1 MALAY
6 FFIGVVL
13 LVLLLL
19 GLHAFVRA
27 DPAKLAVGV
36 KYLAISFGLV
46 GLIWLVAGGRLGLI
60 MMLIAIALPFINR
73 MRAARRAAAGGMF
86 GRAPREGQTSG
97 IDTRY
102 FSMTL
107 DHDSGAL
114 DGSVREGLNRG
125 RMLSDLDLPALLDLL
140 GECRDDPSSVQV
152 LTAYLDREHGPD
164 WRSAGGDDGRH
175 AGAGGDNAGSGGP
188 AMTREEAYRILG
200 LEPGANEA
208 DIKAAH
214 HRLMLKFHPD
224 QGGSAWFAAR
234 INEARD
240 LLMGR

>member
-6 FFIGVVL
+6 FFIGVLL

-19 GLHAFVRA
+19 GLRAFVGA
-27 DPAKLAVGV
+27 DPAKLAVGIR
-36 KYLAISFGLV
+36 YLAIGIGLV
-46 GLIWLVAGGRLGLI
+46 GLI
-60 MMLIAIALPFINR
+60 MMLVAIALPLINR
-73 MRAARRAAAGGMF
+73 WRAARRMAGAGAF
-86 GRAPREGQTSG
+86 GGGIPREGQASSL
-97 IDTRY
+97 DTRY

-114 DGSVREGLNRG
+114 DGSVREGPYRG
-125 RMLSDLDLPALLDLL
+125 RMLSDLELPALLDLL
-140 GECRDDPSSVQV
+140 AECRDDPSSAQV
-152 LTAYLDREHGPD
+152 LAAYLDRAHGPD
-164 WRSAGGDDGRH
+164 WRSAE
-175 AGAGGDNAGSGGP
+175 GSGGGP
-188 AMTREEAYRILG
+188 TGSESSGAAMTREEAYRILG

-208 DIKAAH
+208 EIKAAH

>member
-6 FFIGVVL
+6 FFIGVLL
-13 LVLLLL
+13 LVLVLL
-19 GLHAFVRA
+19 GLRAFVGA
-27 DPAKLAVGV
+27 NPAKLAVGI
-36 KYLAISFGLV
+36 KYLALGLGLV
-46 GLIWLVAGGRLGLI
+46 GVVWLVAGGRLGLI
-60 MMLIAIALPFINR
+60 MMLVAVALPLINR
-73 MRAARRAAAGGMF
+73 WRAARRMAGAGPF
-86 GRAPREGQTSG
+86 GATPREGQTSSL
-97 IDTRY
+97 DTRY
-102 FSMTL
+102 FSMSL

-114 DGSVREGLNRG
+114 DGTVREGPYRG

-140 GECRDDPSSVQV
+140 AECRDDPSSTQV
-152 LTAYLDREHGPD
+152 LAAYLDRAHGPD
-164 WRSAGGDDGRH
+164 WRSAD
-175 AGAGGDNAGSGGP
+175 GSGGGPTGSEGGTP

-200 LEPGANEA
+200 LESDA
-208 DIKAAH
+208 DAAEIKAAH

>member
-6 FFIGVVL
+6 FFIGVLL
-13 LVLLLL
+13 LVLVLL
-19 GLHAFVRA
+19 GLRAFVGA
-27 DPAKLAVGV
+27 NPAKLAIGI
-36 KYLAISFGLV
+36 KYLAIGLGLV
-46 GLIWLVAGGRLGLI
+46 GLVWLVAGGRLGLI
-60 MMLIAIALPFINR
+60 MMLLAIALPLINR
-73 MRAARRAAAGGMF
+73 WRAARRMAGAGPF
-86 GRAPREGQTSG
+86 GGAPREGQTSSL
-97 IDTRY
+97 DTRY

-114 DGSVREGLNRG
+114 DGSVREGPYRG
-125 RMLSDLDLPALLDLL
+125 QMLSDLDLPALLDLL
-140 GECRDDPSSVQV
+140 AECRDDPSSAQV
-152 LTAYLDREHGPD
+152 LAAFLDRAHGPD
-164 WRSAGGDDGRH
+164 WRSAE
-175 AGAGGDNAGSGGP
+175 GSGGGP
-188 AMTREEAYRILG
+188 TGSESSSAAMTREEAYRILG

-208 DIKAAH
+208 EIKAAH